1 MNKAIDVTGG
11 LIYRSLRGLFLFSVF
26 ILPDLISH
34 RLVFQEYLKIREMK
48 KKKTLTHTRAL
59 PEIEE
64 RKKKWH
70 SCSDLIMACGGEGDP
85 ASEEAEKQEK

>member
-48 KKKTLTHTRAL
+48 KKK
-59 PEIEE
+59 P
-64 RKKKWH
+64 
-70 SCSDLIMACGGEGDP
+70 
-85 ASEEAEKQEK
+85 